1 MSIGVPDNVH
11 ALLRT
16 IAHEVNGALIK
27 IFFIRSFIYDVGLYG
42 SNLFE
47 RTVKELSVDLHSACI
62 EHRTE
67 QGIVVRN
74 LLLQQYR
81 DRYQLQSRHRYQF
94 HIATI
99 THTFG
104 HTCANKQ
111 ARVRTGTRS
120 EERRVGK
127 ECRSRW

>member
-42 SNLFE
+42 PNLFE

-62 EHRTE
+62 EHGTE

-99 THTFG
+99 T
-104 HTCANKQ
+104 N
-111 ARVRTGTRS
+111 TRS

-127 ECRSRW
+127 ECRSRWSPYH